1 MENIT
6 LNKDINTFATA
17 IGLWFIILISW
28 GFISYL
34 ILLLLWILKY
44 ILPCITP
51 IYNCCYKIQNAF

>member
-6 LNKDINTFATA
+6 LYKDINTFATA
-17 IGLWFIILISW
+17 IGLCFIILISW

-51 IYNCCYKIQNAF
+51 IYNCCYKFQNAC

>member
-6 LNKDINTFATA
+6 LNKNINTFATT
-17 IGLWFIILISW
+17 IGLGFIILISW
-28 GFISYL
+28 VFISYL

-44 ILPCITP
+44 ILPCTTP